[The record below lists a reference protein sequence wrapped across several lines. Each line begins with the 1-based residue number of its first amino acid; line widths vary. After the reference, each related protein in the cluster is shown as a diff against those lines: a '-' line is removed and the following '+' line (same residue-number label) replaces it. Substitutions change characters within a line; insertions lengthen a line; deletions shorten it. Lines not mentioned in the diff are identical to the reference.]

1 MKLKCAF
8 LSFDKNAG
16 SFLHTMSFIYVKCLA
31 TVRALRFLA
40 YSSAVRLFFR
50 KMKSKT
56 CCFTGHRKIPKGELP
71 QIKTKLKNTI
81 TELIGNGI
89 IYYGA
94 GGALGFDI
102 LAALTVLELKQ
113 QYPQIKL
120 ILVLPCKNQTR
131 NWRQNDIDIYD
142 DIKQKADKVVYTSE
156 LYYNGC
162 MQKRNRHLVDNSGYC
177 ICYKTHDTGGTAFTV
192 NYANKQRLKIIN
204 IA

>member
-1 MKLKCAF
+1 
-8 LSFDKNAG
+8 
-16 SFLHTMSFIYVKCLA
+16 
-31 TVRALRFLA
+31 
-40 YSSAVRLFFR
+40 
-50 KMKSKT
+50 MKSKT
-56 CCFTGHRKIPKGELP
+56 CCFTGHRKIPGDELP

-94 GGALGFDI
+94 GGALGFDT

-162 MQKRNRHLVDNSGYC
+162 MQKRNRHLVGNSGYC